1 MKRTYEVASAT
12 DKRAMAEF
20 MKREGQ
26 FLLPMVELVER
37 TELAIDE
44 VIQVMGRATIEAVLE
59 MSAEGVAGPKQSGK
73 AREEGSTVWYGRQNG
88 LVYLSDRKIRIE
100 RPRLRERNGG
110 QGGEVEVPAY
120 AAMRRPGAM
129 ADRML
134 DGIQKLEQLARWLER
149 DHPSAAAS
157 LREGLR
163 EMFTINR
170 LGLPPRLRKC
180 LGTTNVIDSTHSGV
194 RQKTRRVTHWKNGA
208 MALRWAAASFVET
221 AKSYQRIVGFDQL
234 WMLKAHLDD
243 HEPVAEMKM
252 AG

>member
-120 AAMRRPGAM
+120 AAMRRPG
-129 ADRML
+129 DIRPRTSVQML
-134 DGIQKLEQLARWLER
+134 YPAGVMCSPSLTKSCGIGS
-149 DHPSAAAS
+149 PS
-157 LREGLR
+157 GPN
-163 EMFTINR
+163 I
-170 LGLPPRLRKC
+170 
-180 LGTTNVIDSTHSGV
+180 GV
-194 RQKTRRVTHWKNGA
+194 A
-208 MALRWAAASFVET
+208 ISA
-221 AKSYQRIVGFDQL
+221 
-234 WMLKAHLDD
+234 
-243 HEPVAEMKM
+243 
-252 AG
+252 